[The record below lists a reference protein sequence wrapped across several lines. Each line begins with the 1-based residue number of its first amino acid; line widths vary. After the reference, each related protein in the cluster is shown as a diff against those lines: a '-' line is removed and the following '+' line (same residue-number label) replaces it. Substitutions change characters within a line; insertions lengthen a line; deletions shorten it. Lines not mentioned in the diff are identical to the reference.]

1 MMENLFEMHKNI
13 NKLDMSNPNVFS
25 IVDLGIIFV

>member
-13 NKLDMSNPNVFS
+13 NKLDMRNPNVFS